1 MNNDLP
7 YFWGAFGLYAG
18 ATVSYGGF
26 LAARK
31 QMFARVAV
39 FLLALGFAV
48 LSVGQLIR
56 WKMDG
61 HFPISN
67 MHEYLRCLAWSISI
81 VYLGLLVI
89 KMKQSYVGAFVAPLA
104 FLIMVLASI
113 FPMQF
118 TPQLVPAL
126 QSYWIK
132 IHVPTIV
139 FGTGAFATSFAAGLL
154 YLLRTYVP
162 QKTPVAVR
170 NQLATQAVI
179 ATVFGLAVGTLI
191 ILATHY
197 AGPTFFFKV
206 MAILGVASLFGVPA
220 FWILVWL
227 RVGKTE
233 AHAGLAGEIFAGTVM
248 AFLLG
253 STVTAIMRAVP
264 SWNYLQAPQGQ
275 QALVFL
281 PYIGS
286 MVVIGLVLLPL
297 VNRMSNYVRPFLP
310 SEDMLDEVGYRA
322 ASIGY
327 PVWGIGTAFGAMW
340 AYDAWGRAWGFDPK
354 EVGALIVFLV
364 MSGYMHARLARDWR
378 GRGTAV
384 LAVLGFLC
392 ALFTLFGNTFLG
404 GLHAYA

>member
-1 MNNDLP
+1 MNNDIP
-7 YFWGAFGLYAG
+7 FFWGAFGFYAG

-26 LAARK
+26 LAARRP
-31 QMFARVAV
+31 QWARLAAV
-39 FLLALGFAV
+39 LLAIGFVV
-48 LSVGQLIR
+48 LSVAQAIR

-67 MHEYLRCLAWSISI
+67 MHEYLRCLVWTISV

-113 FPMQF
+113 FPKEF

-139 FGTGAFATSFAAGLL
+139 FGTGAFATSFTAGLL
-154 YLLRTYVP
+154 YLLRSYVP
-162 QKTPVAVR
+162 KKTPAEVKR
-170 NQLATQAVI
+170 QLATQAII
-179 ATVFGLAVGTLI
+179 ALIFGLAVGTAIVL
-191 ILATHY
+191 LTHY
-197 AGPTFFFKV
+197 AGPTLFFKAL
-206 MAILGVASLFGVPA
+206 AIIGVAALFGVPA
-220 FWILVWL
+220 FWTLVWL

-233 AHAGLAGEIFAGTVM
+233 EYAGLAGEIFAGTVVS
-248 AFLLG
+248 FLLG
-253 STVTAIMRAVP
+253 AIVTALLRAFP
-264 SWNYLQAPQGQ
+264 SWGYLQAPEKKV
-275 QALVFL
+275 VFL

-286 MVVIGLVLLPL
+286 MVVLGLLILPL
-297 VNRMSNYVRPFLP
+297 VNKFSNYLRPYLP
-310 SEDMLDEVGYRA
+310 DEDTLDEVGYRA

-404 GLHAYA
+404 GLHSYAG